1 MKRSK
6 IYRSATQL
14 IHGGVNRTSFNETS
28 DAIFLTSGFIYDNAE
43 QAELTFKGE
52 EDHYQY
58 SRFNNPNLTALQNR
72 LSELEGAEACIVT
85 STGMSAVYASLIPL
99 IKVGDR
105 IIASRALF
113 GSSYWIIE
121 NLLPQ
126 MGIETIFVDG
136 NDLNQWQEALSK
148 PTAAVLIETPSN
160 PMLDILDIKAI
171 ADLTHKAG
179 GKLIVDNVFATPL
192 YQHPLQWGADLIVYS
207 CTKHIDGQGRVLGG
221 AVLGSKN
228 VIQDHITP
236 FVRNTG
242 ISLSPFNAWILF
254 KGLETLHLRVKKMT
268 ENAQSCAE
276 FLEKSP
282 LVSRVLYPGLKSHP
296 QYELGQKQMSASST
310 MISFEIK
317 DGKKAAFAFMNALE
331 LILISNNIGDSR
343 CIVTHPATTTHM
355 KIGETER
362 LHLGITE
369 GCIRFSV
376 GMEDIQDI
384 LEDLQQGLEAIVA
397 LSSSKE

>member
-1 MKRSK
+1 MKHSK

>member
-6 IYRSATQL
+6 TYRPATQL
-14 IHGGVNRTSFNETS
+14 VHGGVERTSFNETS

-43 QAELTFKGE
+43 QAERTFKGE
-52 EDHYQY
+52 EDRYQY

-85 STGMSAVYASLIPL
+85 STGMSAVYASLVPI
-99 IKVGDR
+99 IKAGDR
-105 IIASRALF
+105 VVASRALF

-121 NLLPQ
+121 TLLPQ
-126 MGIETIFVDG
+126 MGVETIFVDG
-136 NDLNQWQEALSK
+136 TDLKQWEEALSK

-160 PMLDILDIKAI
+160 PMLDILDIKTI

-192 YQHPLQWGADLIVYS
+192 YQHPLEWGADLIVYS

-221 AVLGSKN
+221 AVLGSKD
-228 VIQDHITP
+228 VILDHITP

-242 ISLSPFNAWILF
+242 IGLSPFNAWVFL
-254 KGLETLHLRVKKMT
+254 KGLETLPLRVEKMT
-268 ENAQSCAE
+268 QNALACAE
-276 FLEKSP
+276 FLEKSNV
-282 LVSRVLYPGLKSHP
+282 VSRVLYPGLKSHP
-296 QYELGQKQMSASST
+296 HYELGQKQMSASST
-310 MISFEIK
+310 MIGFELK
-317 DGKKAAFAFMNALE
+317 GGKKAAFTFMNALE
-331 LILISNNIGDSR
+331 LILISNNLGDSR

-355 KIGETER
+355 KIGEAER
-362 LHLGITE
+362 LHLGITD

-376 GMEDIQDI
+376 GIEDAQDI
-384 LEDLQQGLEAIVA
+384 IEDLQIGLDAVA
-397 LSSSKE
+397 ALTNSAK